1 MVYTIKTK
9 KDKRDFI
16 EADLKSQGIKKIS
29 LKMKLISLF
38 IPKIWKYQYLL
49 RELEYCINTGK
60 KLRSKLISLKVQR
73 LGAKLGFSIE
83 PNIFGPGL
91 CLCHNGTVV
100 INGDCKIGA
109 NARIHAGVNIGNYSR
124 FDENWT
130 PNNAPI
136 IGDNVYIGPGAKLF
150 GKINIGNNVA
160 IGANA
165 VVNKDVPDNVP
176 VGGVPAK
183 IINHKGSEGLIIYGA
198 DVNYK
203 KEGC

>member
-100 INGDCKIGA
+100 INGNCKIGA
-109 NARIHAGVNIGNYSR
+109 NARIHAGVNIGNYR
-124 FDENWT
+124 
-130 PNNAPI
+130 
-136 IGDNVYIGPGAKLF
+136 KLQ
-150 GKINIGNNVA
+150 
-160 IGANA
+160 
-165 VVNKDVPDNVP
+165 
-176 VGGVPAK
+176 
-183 IINHKGSEGLIIYGA
+183 
-198 DVNYK
+198 
-203 KEGC
+203 

>member
-1 MVYTIKTK
+1 MIKTK

-16 EADLKSQGIKKIS
+16 EADLKSQGIKQIS
-29 LKMKLISLF
+29 LKMKLTSLF

-60 KLRSKLISLKVQR
+60 KMRSKLLSLRFHR

-83 PNIFGPGL
+83 P
-91 CLCHNGTVV
+91 
-100 INGDCKIGA
+100 

-130 PNNAPI
+130 PDNAPI

-160 IGANA
+160 IGTNA
-165 VVNKDVPDNVP
+165 VVNKDVPDSVT

-203 KEGC
+203 KQEKKDVKNEKL